1 MSWNVYLLLSNTGL
15 TYVGATVDLDHR
27 LRQHNGEIK
36 GGAKATSVCPGG
48 WTRVAHIEG
57 FADAAAALQF
67 EWAWKNCCRKAG
79 YKGLMK
85 RMWGL
90 NSLIHKE
97 KATIKALP
105 FSESN
110 LILVLETKESED
122 AWNNRFFSFG
132 TNEIPSFLMVIRKD
146 DI

>member
-48 WTRVAHIEG
+48 WIRVAHVEG

-67 EWAWKNCCRKAG
+67 EWSWKRCCKRAG
-79 YKGLMK
+79 FKGIMK
-85 RMWGL
+85 KQL
-90 NSLIHKE
+90 
-97 KATIKALP
+97 
-105 FSESN
+105 
-110 LILVLETKESED
+110 
-122 AWNNRFFSFG
+122 
-132 TNEIPSFLMVIRKD
+132 
-146 DI
+146 

>member
-67 EWAWKNCCRKAG
+67 EWRWKQISRKITDKKMRPLERRVLA
-79 YKGLMK
+79 LQE
-85 RMWGL
+85 L
-90 NSLIHKE
+90 LSLE
-97 KATIKALP
+97 RPTLKALKYT
-105 FSESN
+105 EW
-110 LILVLETKESED
+110 ETPPHVVVECED
-122 AWNNRFFSFG
+122 ELFAVF
-132 TNEIPSFLMVIRKD
+132 V
-146 DI
+146 

>member
-1 MSWNVYLLLSNTGL
+1 MSWNVYLLVSNTGL

-48 WTRVAHIEG
+48 WTRVAHVEG

-67 EWAWKNCCRKAG
+67 EWAWKRCCRMTRL
-79 YKGLMK
+79 KGIMK

-90 NSLIHKE
+90 NILLDKVKPTL
-97 KATIKALP
+97 KAAP
-105 FSESN
+105 FSKSN
-110 LILVLETKESED
+110 LILVLETPDAED
-122 AWNNRFFSFG
+122 AWTQRG
-132 TNEIPSFLMVIRKD
+132 DAPSFLMVIRKD

>member
-1 MSWNVYLLLSNTGL
+1 MSWNVYLLQSITGL

-67 EWAWKNCCRKAG
+67 EWAWKHCCKRAG
-79 YKGLMK
+79 FKGLMK

-90 NSLIHKE
+90 DHLIHKE
-97 KATIKALP
+97 KATNKAVP

-110 LILVLETKESED
+110 LILVLETKEAED
-122 AWNNRFFSFG
+122 AWANRFFSFG
-132 TNEIPSFLMVIRKD
+132 SEEVPPFLMVIRKD

>member
-1 MSWNVYLLLSNTGL
+1 MSWNVYLLVSNTGL

-48 WTRVAHIEG
+48 WTRVAHVEG

-67 EWAWKNCCRKAG
+67 EWSWKRCCKRTG
-79 YKGLMK
+79 FKGLMK

-90 NSLIHKE
+90 NTLLHKD
-97 KATIKALP
+97 KPTIKAEP
-105 FSESN
+105 FSKSN
-110 LILVLETKESED
+110 LILVLETPDAED
-122 AWNNRFFSFG
+122 AWSQRG
-132 TNEIPSFLMVIRKD
+132 DVPSFLMVIRKD

>member
-1 MSWNVYLLLSNTGL
+1 MSWNVYLLQSITGL

-67 EWAWKNCCRKAG
+67 EWAWKHCCKRAG
-79 YKGLMK
+79 FKGLMK

-90 NSLIHKE
+90 DHLIHKE
-97 KATIKALP
+97 KATNKAVP

-110 LILVLETKESED
+110 LILVLETKEAED
-122 AWNNRFFSFG
+122 AWANRFFSFG
-132 TNEIPSFLMVIRKD
+132 SEEVPQFFMVIRKD

>member
-1 MSWNVYLLLSNTGL
+1 MSWNVYLLVSNTGL

-48 WTRVAHIEG
+48 WTRVAHVEG

-67 EWAWKNCCRKAG
+67 EWSWKNCCKSCKG
-79 YKGLMK
+79 YKGIMK

-90 NSLIHKE
+90 NSLIHKD
-97 KATIKALP
+97 KATLKAAP

-110 LILVLETKESED
+110 LVLVLETPNAED
-122 AWNNRFFSFG
+122 AWNQQG
-132 TNEIPSFLMVIRKD
+132 DAPSFLMVIRKD

>member
-1 MSWNVYLLLSNTGL
+1 MSWNVYLLVSNTGL

-48 WTRVAHIEG
+48 WTRVAHVEG

-67 EWAWKNCCRKAG
+67 EWSWKYCCKSCTG
-79 YKGLMK
+79 HKGLMK

-90 NSLIHKE
+90 NFLIHKD
-97 KATIKALP
+97 KATSKALP

-110 LILVLETKESED
+110 LILVLETPDAED
-122 AWNNRFFSFG
+122 AWTQRG
-132 TNEIPSFLMVIRKD
+132 DAPSFLMVIRKD